1 MQQIQ
6 NENDMDKLEV
16 ILKRIAIVVFENLV
30 AQQLFKV
37 YFCCLYRLI
46 IFVILNSDSV
56 LFRRKMMYTA
66 GIET

>member
-6 NENDMDKLEV
+6 HEKDMDKLEV
-16 ILKRIAIVVFENLV
+16 TLKRIAIVVFENLE

-37 YFCCLYRLI
+37 H
-46 IFVILNSDSV
+46 
-56 LFRRKMMYTA
+56 FRRKMMYTA